1 MEQTMNLTQMK
12 YNICYN
18 NMLIR
23 NVAFSCVKIAFNEPL
38 GGDIGAELIGL
49 TRRQTKTQQINGILS
64 SISKKREFLMI

>member
-1 MEQTMNLTQMK
+1 MEQQMNLTQMK

-38 GGDIGAELIGL
+38 GGDIGAEL
-49 TRRQTKTQQINGILS
+49 S
-64 SISKKREFLMI
+64 D